1 MSQDQIQSAL
11 FAAYD
16 LRNTLSQKEKRRPI
30 SEASFGETIGDSLDE
45 VIAFL
50 EDLERAHA

>member
-1 MSQDQIQSAL
+1 MSEDKIQSAL